1 MSLTQ
6 HDAARASVAVD
17 SHRTTQAVEWAA
29 HALRDGAIER
39 YELAPISLEDVY
51 VDLTGSTGE
60 EVRRH
65 AA

>member
-6 HDAARASVAVD
+6 HDAVHASVAVSSD
-17 SHRTTQAVEWAA
+17 RTAQAVDWAA
-29 HALRDGAIER
+29 HALKDSAIER

-51 VDLTGSTGE
+51 VHLTASTGQE
-60 EVRRH
+60 AHRH

>member
-6 HDAARASVAVD
+6 HDAVRASVAVD
-17 SHRTTQAVEWAA
+17 SHCTTQAVEWAA
-29 HALRDGAIER
+29 HALQDGAIER
-39 YELAPISLEDVY
+39 YELAPVSLEDVY

>member
-29 HALRDGAIER
+29 HALKDGAIER

-51 VDLTGSTGE
+51 VDLTGGAGE
-60 EVRRH
+60 EARRR